1 MRDELATRL
10 CCVSNRN
17 RLFKVKGDPH
27 NRLIICGS
35 PHLSNEL
42 GYKSRVA
49 FEYEF
54 MNLVFGRLLKLQHKC
69 LDLCGILGDTLTF
82 LPGEV
87 IPFLDKGNAVV
98 WQNEIVC
105 NSLLEYLPGSE
116 VDLV

>member
-1 MRDELATRL
+1 
-10 CCVSNRN
+10 
-17 RLFKVKGDPH
+17 
-27 NRLIICGS
+27 
-35 PHLSNEL
+35 
-42 GYKSRVA
+42 
-49 FEYEF
+49 
-54 MNLVFGRLLKLQHKC
+54 MNLVFGRLLKLQRKC